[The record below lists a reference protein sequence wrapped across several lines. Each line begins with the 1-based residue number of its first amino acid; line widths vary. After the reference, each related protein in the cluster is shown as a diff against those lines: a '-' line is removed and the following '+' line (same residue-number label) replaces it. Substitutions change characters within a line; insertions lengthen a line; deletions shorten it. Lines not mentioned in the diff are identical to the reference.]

1 MGKEQKA
8 LLTSVESR
16 HGQWLWTGMRG
27 SSSSPGG
34 GFPAPALGSRDIQE
48 RSQRWLQSVGK
59 GPCLGQVI
67 DLSYHCGIFLANLLC
82 SKIQVTR
89 GAALPAGC
97 WFPAGLFPLLRS
109 TRGTGSN
116 SGASPL
122 PLEQLHSNRVLPKA
136 VAGDGLRRK
145 TRSSGAEHTER
156 GL

>member
-16 HGQWLWTGMRG
+16 HGQRLWTKMRG
-27 SSSSPGG
+27 RSSSPGG

-48 RSQRWLQSVGK
+48 RSQRWLQSIQK

-97 WFPAGLFPLLRS
+97 WFPAGSFPLLWLQCFACIPKHPGHGRQ
-109 TRGTGSN
+109 RRCQPPAL
-116 SGASPL
+116 GAAPQQPCASK
-122 PLEQLHSNRVLPKA
+122 S
-136 VAGDGLRRK
+136 RRW
-145 TRSSGAEHTER
+145 
-156 GL
+156 